1 MINPP
6 IAERE
11 AERLA
16 RLDRY
21 HILDTLP
28 EQTYDDLIKIASG
41 ICGAPISMVSL
52 MDRDRHWFKAKV
64 GLEAAETPRDSAF
77 CTHAIGMPDEI
88 LIVPDAQQDP
98 RFRDNPL
105 VTGDPHIRFYAGAPL
120 ITPDGHAIGTL
131 CVIDRVPRTLQP
143 FQIDAIKGLSRQVV
157 ALLELRRAYRDLRH
171 HQAERDWYE
180 TQLKQYQRDLEEEN
194 INLSR
199 QSGTDALTGLANRH
213 ALNAALEWRIARA
226 LEGETLHMAIVDIDH
241 FKAIND
247 RYGHQAGDQT
257 LANVASVLRPH
268 DGVERS
274 VARIGGEEFVLL
286 LPALDNTQALRECEK
301 VRADVARMPNEM
313 PVTVSIGVT
322 AYRPG
327 DSAVELYLRADKALY
342 AAKAG
347 GRNRVVSSAG

>member
-1 MINPP
+1 MIKPP

-41 ICGAPISMVSL
+41 ICGAPISLVSL
-52 MDRDRHWFKAKV
+52 IDRDRQWFKANV
-64 GLEAAETPRDSAF
+64 GLDAAETPRDFAF
-77 CTHAIGMPDEI
+77 CAHAISMPEEM

-120 ITPDGHAIGTL
+120 VTPDGHAIGTL
-131 CVIDRVPRTLQP
+131 CVMDRVPRTLQP

-194 INLSR
+194 IHLSR

-247 RYGHQAGDQT
+247 RYGHQAGDKT
-257 LANVASVLRPH
+257 LVNVAMALRSG
-268 DGVERS
+268 DGAERS

-286 LPALDNTQALRECEK
+286 LPALDDAQALRECEK

-327 DSAVELYLRADKALY
+327 DSAVELYLRADKAMY
-342 AAKAG
+342 EAKRE
-347 GRNRVVSSAG
+347 GRNRVVLDAG